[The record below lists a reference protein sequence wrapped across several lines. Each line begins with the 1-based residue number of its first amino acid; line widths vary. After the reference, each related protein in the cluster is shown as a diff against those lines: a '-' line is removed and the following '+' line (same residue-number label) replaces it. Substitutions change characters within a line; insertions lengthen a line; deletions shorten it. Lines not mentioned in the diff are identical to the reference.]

1 MVLSSAGNGGGGE
14 PTNASPLKVGKDW
27 TVEAKLAQIPET
39 FETQT
44 SSPVPFFHLLERLKT
59 TKRAGWVRSGIP
71 DGESISDHMY
81 RMSIMTMLAPQTLNV
96 DLANCMRMALIHDMA
111 EALVGDIIPDE
122 NVPKR
127 DKSKAERDTMEY
139 IAKQLLP
146 KVGNGLTG
154 MDILKIWDEYEMD
167 ETVDAHFVHDV
178 DKMELML
185 QLLEYEKRTGMFLD
199 EYNGVEKG
207 IRSAEVKE
215 WCDEVQKDREQLR
228 LAKGLPSHLAKAT

>member
-1 MVLSSAGNGGGGE
+1 
-14 PTNASPLKVGKDW
+14 
-27 TVEAKLAQIPET
+27 
-39 FETQT
+39 
-44 SSPVPFFHLLERLKT
+44 
-59 TKRAGWVRSGIP
+59 
-71 DGESISDHMY
+71 MY

-154 MDILKIWDEYEMD
+154 MDILKIWDEYEID